1 MNQMRIQ
8 SNQTPML
15 RQSKAT
21 LVSRIRE
28 KLVGGFN
35 GAYAYASVDPTKYL
49 IHIRRAH
56 HLPVET
62 FQDMFLLPEKTVD
75 DLADQL
81 ISAATKVA
89 ALEGAGF
96 GMGGLVT
103 VAPDMAILSAIV
115 MRLLQKLS
123 LIYGFEYS
131 TDEEIAT
138 LWIAAASAAGVNLGR
153 DILEKEAVGRVVPRI
168 IERIAVKM
176 SAEVAETWAGRII
189 PLVSGAIGGGLN
201 YFFVRQWGR
210 RAKRHFREKHQQV
223 RAMRLNIARP
233 VRRALP
239 SPHTL

>member
-1 MNQMRIQ
+1 MV
-8 SNQTPML
+8 
-15 RQSKAT
+15 RQAKAT
-21 LVSRIRE
+21 IVTRIRE
-28 KLVGGFN
+28 KLIGGFN
-35 GAYAYASVDPTKYL
+35 GAYTSARVDPTKYL
-49 IHIRRAH
+49 HRLRRAH
-56 HLPVET
+56 HLPIES
-62 FQDMFLLPEKTVD
+62 FQDMFLVPEKFLD
-75 DLADQL
+75 DLADQT
-81 ISAATKVA
+81 ISAATKMAV
-89 ALEGAGF
+89 LEGAGF
-96 GMGGLVT
+96 GMGGLITIV
-103 VAPDMAILSAIV
+103 PDMAILSAIV

-210 RAKRHFREKHQQV
+210 RAKRHFREKHQHV

-233 VRRALP
+233 ELVPLASSR
-239 SPHTL
+239 TL

>member
-1 MNQMRIQ
+1 M
-8 SNQTPML
+8 P

-21 LVSRIRE
+21 LVTRIRE
-28 KLVGGFN
+28 NVRATLLGGFN
-35 GAYAYASVDPTKYL
+35 GAYTTARVDPTKYL
-49 IHIRRAH
+49 DHIRRAH
-56 HLPVET
+56 RVPIEN
-62 FQDMFLLPEKTVD
+62 FQDMFLAPQEFVD
-75 DLADQL
+75 DLADQT
-81 ISAATKVA
+81 ISAATKMA

-96 GMGGLVT
+96 GIGGMITIV
-103 VAPDMAILSAIV
+103 PDMAILSAIV

-131 TDEEIAT
+131 TEQEIAT

-210 RAKRHFREKHQQV
+210 RAKRHFREKHQMV
-223 RAMRLNIARP
+223 RAMRLNVAQPERT
-233 VRRALP
+233 ALP
-239 SPHTL
+239 PSHIL

>member
-1 MNQMRIQ
+1 M
-8 SNQTPML
+8 P
-15 RQSKAT
+15 RQSKSS
-21 LVSRIRE
+21 LVTRIRE
-28 KLVGGFN
+28 KFIGGFSS
-35 GAYAYASVDPTKYL
+35 AYTTARVDPRKYL
-49 IHIRRAH
+49 VHLRRAH
-56 HLPVET
+56 HLPIEN
-62 FQDMFLLPEKTVD
+62 FQDMFFVPQEFVD
-75 DLADQL
+75 DLADQT
-81 ISAATKVA
+81 ISAATKMAV
-89 ALEGAGF
+89 LEGAGF
-96 GMGGLVT
+96 GMGGIITIV
-103 VAPDMAILSAIV
+103 PDMAILSAIV

-210 RAKRHFREKHQQV
+210 RAKRHFHAKHQLV
-223 RAMRLNIARP
+223 RAMQLRAARP
-233 VRRALP
+233 ERTALP
-239 SPHTL
+239 PSHIL